1 MSAIVELID
10 PKIISIIHLL
20 LKDKDELFHLQ
31 KISIETGIP
40 ISTTFRIINK
50 LVDLE
55 FIDRLNVGNF
65 KIYRIASNSKTAE
78 LSRMLLGKS
87 QLSRKQKKGVIK
99 K

>member
-1 MSAIVELID
+1 MSALEELID

-31 KISIETGIP
+31 KISHKTGIP

-65 KIYRIASNSKTAE
+65 KIYRIASNPKTID
-78 LSRMLLGKS
+78 LSRMLLRKTPS
-87 QLSRKQKKGVIK
+87 SRKSKNEVIGK
-99 K
+99 

>member
-31 KISIETGIP
+31 KISQNTGIP

-50 LVDLE
+50 LVDMGL
-55 FIDRLNVGNF
+55 IDRLNVGNF

-78 LSRMLLGKS
+78 LSRILLVKS
-87 QLSRKQKKGVIK
+87 SSSKKQKNEVIGK
-99 K
+99 